1 MPISH
6 ERDVDKLFVAFL
18 KEIQSR
24 EMSSFMNYL
33 RKDNKYRGPREADNF
48 AGAAPF
54 CVSNQ
59 SGPSFTI
66 KCTYCRKSRKSHK
79 CNLITDPQSR
89 KVIHRAKC
97 KSFIC
102 LRGSHERMSIK
113 VRHHVSIYEQD

>member
-6 ERDVDKLFVAFL
+6 EWDVDKLFVAFL

-33 RKDNKYRGPREADNF
+33 RKDNKYRGRREADNF

-66 KCTYCRKSRKSHK
+66 KCTYC
-79 CNLITDPQSR
+79 
-89 KVIHRAKC
+89 
-97 KSFIC
+97 
-102 LRGSHERMSIK
+102 
-113 VRHHVSIYEQD
+113 